1 MNKPAKIA
9 LVVASLGLAWPAASW
24 MLGKQI
30 ETALDTR
37 YQQLTGLPYLKV
49 VERKF
54 ARGVF
59 HSTEVV
65 SFELNGALLRE
76 IARAGAD
83 GADLAGLQDA
93 PTDDAVAP
101 LRFTM
106 RSEIAHG
113 PLPGLATVA
122 AAVAESELV
131 LDDAVRKD
139 LAGLFGDKKPLQLN
153 TVYRFDGGG
162 KATLSSPAF
171 SATVPAADGG
181 EQRVVWQGVTI
192 SVDFAKNLQRYTV
205 RGDAPGLEVRDAAS
219 HLMLSGMQ
227 LEGDQQRI
235 FDDEPLLYAG
245 TQKLVIG
252 ELKFTGRGE
261 TGGDGQAESVQVK
274 QLVYDIAMPAKG
286 EFVDITAK
294 LGAEVVQ
301 VGDKNYGPA
310 HYDLRFGHMHAR
322 SVAQLSRAAMNMYSE
337 ASLQLARNG
346 ESEAVL
352 ATLMDPALELLAHNP
367 EISVDRISF
376 RSPHG
381 EAAVSARVRTNDLQ
395 PEDLGNPLALIGK
408 LEVNGQ
414 MSLPERLLAE
424 LQAAGAESAEK
435 AALSATVLEGQLA
448 GYAAQGLL
456 LREQGFIKSTL
467 EFKSGQLKVNGKVV
481 NPFAL
486 AAQPKAPQEA
496 QGLEPAA
503 R

>member
-30 ETALDTR
+30 ENGLDTQ
-37 YQQLTGLPYLKV
+37 YQQLAGLPYLKV

-65 SFELNGALLRE
+65 SFELNGELLRE
-76 IARAGAD
+76 LAKAGAE
-83 GADLAGLQDA
+83 GADVAALQDA
-93 PTDDAVAP
+93 PADVPAAP
-101 LRFTM
+101 VRFTM
-106 RSEIAHG
+106 HSEITHG
-113 PLPGLATVA
+113 PLPGLTTVA
-122 AAVAESELV
+122 AAVADSELV
-131 LDDAVRKD
+131 LDEAMQKELAV
-139 LAGLFGDKKPLQLN
+139 LFGDKKPLQLN

-171 SATVPAADGG
+171 AATVAAADGG
-181 EQRVVWQGVTI
+181 EQRVAWQGVTAT
-192 SVDFAKNLQRYTV
+192 VDFAKGMQRYTM
-205 RGDAPGLEVRDAAS
+205 RGDAPGLEIQDTAS
-219 HLMLSGMQ
+219 HLVLSGMQ

-245 TQKLVIG
+245 TQKFVIG
-252 ELKFTGRGE
+252 ELKFTGRGDAD
-261 TGGDGQAESVQVK
+261 GDAQAESVQVK
-274 QLVYDIAMPAKG
+274 QLVYDIAMPSQG

-301 VGDKNYGPA
+301 VGEKNYGPA
-310 HYDLRFGHMHAR
+310 HYDLSFSHLHAR

-337 ASLQLARNG
+337 ASLQLAREG
-346 ESEAVL
+346 QSEAVL
-352 ATLMDPALELLAHNP
+352 ATLMDPALDLLAHNP
-367 EISVDRISF
+367 EISIDRISF

-381 EAAVSARVRTNDLQ
+381 EAMVSARVRSNGLQ

-408 LEVNGQ
+408 LEVTGQ
-414 MSLPERLLAE
+414 MSLPEPLLAE
-424 LQAAGAESAEK
+424 LQGAGAESAQE
-435 AALSATVLEGQLA
+435 AALSASILEGQLA

-456 LREQGFIKSTL
+456 LREQGFVKSML

-486 AAQPKAPQEA
+486 AAPAQAYEEA
-496 QGLEPAA
+496 EGLEPEA